1 MKYPFSKRGGHV
13 ALKVIIG
20 IIAGIAAF
28 YFASRVCVYID
39 HTHDA
44 TTGPYRYY
52 GFPLPFN
59 ISSPDMGTLAAFYAM
74 KLQRVV
80 FNILFWCCA
89 SWAILFLPQICRAFK
104 ANARRLAKPLIVAA
118 IIIAALVIVSYI
130 YRDAIGY
137 HWYWGDCKFWEYRR
151 YINPPNF
158 PWWQWVLINL

>member
-1 MKYPFSKRGGHV
+1 MGR
-13 ALKVIIG
+13 
-20 IIAGIAAF
+20 
-28 YFASRVCVYID
+28 
-39 HTHDA
+39 
-44 TTGPYRYY
+44 
-52 GFPLPFN
+52 GFPGLDVGRRSHPN
-59 ISSPDMGTLAAFYAM
+59 NSDRLY
-74 KLQRVV
+74 V
-80 FNILFWCCA
+80 
-89 SWAILFLPQICRAFK
+89 SWAILFSPQTCRTFK